1 MKKVEIILGAM
12 IFTGLGIDLFL
23 IPGGHLLLFLS
34 LTSLSV
40 FYFFS
45 GFVLF
50 NGIGFRQIFTK
61 SAYKGKSMMRVVGAI
76 LVGYALA
83 ITLIGILFAYKSW
96 AGGTTHLRVGLFL
109 LLIALTIGVVKYAR
123 NKSAYYSQ
131 IFRRIGIYGAL
142 GLTFLL
148 LPRHTWLE
156 IKYANYPAY
165 VEAVKRAMAE
175 PNNPELSNKADQER
189 IKMYQDWDK

>member
-1 MKKVEIILGAM
+1 MKKVEIVLGFMVFA
-12 IFTGLGIDLFL
+12 GLGLDLLL
-23 IPGGHLLLFLS
+23 IPGGLLLLFLS

-45 GFVLF
+45 GIGLF

-61 SAYKGKSMMRVVGAI
+61 SAYKGKSVMRVVGAI

-83 ITLIGILFAYKSW
+83 ITILGILFTYKSW
-96 AGGTTHLRVGLFL
+96 QGGTTHLRVGLFL
-109 LLIALTIGVVKYAR
+109 LLIALIIGGVKYAK
-123 NKSAYYSQ
+123 NKSTYYSQ

-142 GLTFLL
+142 GLFFLL
-148 LPRHTWLE
+148 LPQHTWLE

-175 PNNPELSNKADQER
+175 PNNPELSNKVDQER
-189 IKMYQDWDK
+189 IKMYQDWNQ